1 MNERPTSRTDLT
13 PPEPPPP
20 EPPPPEPPPP
30 ELQPWLALR
39 RHTPAR
45 IGLGRVGASLP
56 TQPLLEFGLAH
67 AQARDAVHATL
78 DARRLL
84 HELRT
89 EGFDSVLVSSAA
101 SDRTHYLRRPD
112 AGRRL
117 DDASS
122 AQLRALAAGRGGELV
137 FVVADG
143 LSAAAVN
150 RHALPLLRALRP
162 RLAGWKLAPIVVA
175 QQARVALG
183 DEIGELWS
191 ALQVVMLIGER
202 PGLSS
207 PDSLGAYLTYAP
219 RIGRTDAERNC
230 LSNIRAEGLSYD
242 QAAHRL
248 AFLVHAARQL
258 QASGVALKDDSD
270 LPQDCL
276 PAPPRAS

>member
-13 PPEPPPP
+13 PPEL
-20 EPPPPEPPPP
+20 PPPEPPPP

-137 FVVADG
+137 FVIADG

-276 PAPPRAS
+276 PAPPRAF